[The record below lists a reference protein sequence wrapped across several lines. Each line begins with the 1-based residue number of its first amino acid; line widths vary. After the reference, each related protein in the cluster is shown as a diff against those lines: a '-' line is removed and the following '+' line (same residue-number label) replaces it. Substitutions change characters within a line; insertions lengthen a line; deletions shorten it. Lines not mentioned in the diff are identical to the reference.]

1 MITGIIYKYTSP
13 SNKIYVG
20 KTINESERK
29 HAFLTKERYAG
40 IKIDNARAKYG
51 PKNFKYDV
59 IERHEYS
66 SVEEAT
72 ESLNIL
78 EAYYKGISEQEFM
91 HKFKEF
97 MSGHTRNNHSSNDDY
112 HLMYGSAYDSNRHH
126 DISSSFNPER
136 SRGGLFER
144 FNRMSDSL
152 TEEDMYEIM
161 KMARE
166 KKNSGNE
173 HFNESYAKYL
183 VSNMYHYEGGRKYVG
198 EKFSMAK
205 AKEVCER
212 YRGVIPQSFTH
223 ADVYVAINEH
233 YHNCS
238 ELFKSWFGE
247 DIDQKV
253 IEAAILF
260 WFKDDDCK
268 SNSKLWNHFKEN

>member
-1 MITGIIYKYTSP
+1 M
-13 SNKIYVG
+13 
-20 KTINESERK
+20 
-29 HAFLTKERYAG
+29 
-40 IKIDNARAKYG
+40 
-51 PKNFKYDV
+51 
-59 IERHEYS
+59 
-66 SVEEAT
+66 
-72 ESLNIL
+72 
-78 EAYYKGISEQEFM
+78 
-91 HKFKEF
+91 
-97 MSGHTRNNHSSNDDY
+97 
-112 HLMYGSAYDSNRHH
+112 MYGSAYEPNRYHNGS
-126 DISSSFNPER
+126 DSFNLER
-136 SRGGLFER
+136 SRENLFGR

-152 TEEDMYEIM
+152 TEEDIYEMM
-161 KMARE
+161 KMVRE
-166 KKNSGNE
+166 RKNSGNE

>member
-1 MITGIIYKYTSP
+1 MRRIVIYKLEL
-13 SNKIYVG
+13 IC
-20 KTINESERK
+20 
-29 HAFLTKERYAG
+29 
-40 IKIDNARAKYG
+40 IKYIPIIVALL
-51 PKNFKYDV
+51 
-59 IERHEYS
+59 
-66 SVEEAT
+66 
-72 ESLNIL
+72 SLLDNIL
-78 EAYYKGISEQEFM
+78 
-91 HKFKEF
+91 
-97 MSGHTRNNHSSNDDY
+97 
-112 HLMYGSAYDSNRHH
+112 
-126 DISSSFNPER
+126 
-136 SRGGLFER
+136 
-144 FNRMSDSL
+144 
-152 TEEDMYEIM
+152 
-161 KMARE
+161 
-166 KKNSGNE
+166 
-173 HFNESYAKYL
+173 
-183 VSNMYHYEGGRKYVG
+183 KYVG

>member
-51 PKNFKYDV
+51 PKNFKYD
-59 IERHEYS
+59 
-66 SVEEAT
+66 
-72 ESLNIL
+72 
-78 EAYYKGISEQEFM
+78 
-91 HKFKEF
+91 
-97 MSGHTRNNHSSNDDY
+97 
-112 HLMYGSAYDSNRHH
+112 GSAYDSNRHH
-126 DISSSFNPER
+126 DISNSFNPER

>member
-1 MITGIIYKYTSP
+1 MSII
-13 SNKIYVG
+13 
-20 KTINESERK
+20 E
-29 HAFLTKERYAG
+29 F
-40 IKIDNARAKYG
+40 IDM
-51 PKNFKYDV
+51 
-59 IERHEYS
+59 
-66 SVEEAT
+66 VE
-72 ESLNIL
+72 N
-78 EAYYKGISEQEFM
+78 
-91 HKFKEF
+91 
-97 MSGHTRNNHSSNDDY
+97 
-112 HLMYGSAYDSNRHH
+112 
-126 DISSSFNPER
+126 
-136 SRGGLFER
+136 
-144 FNRMSDSL
+144 
-152 TEEDMYEIM
+152 MYEIM

-253 IEAAILF
+253 IEAAILY

-268 SNSKLWNHFKEN
+268 SNSKLWNHFEEN